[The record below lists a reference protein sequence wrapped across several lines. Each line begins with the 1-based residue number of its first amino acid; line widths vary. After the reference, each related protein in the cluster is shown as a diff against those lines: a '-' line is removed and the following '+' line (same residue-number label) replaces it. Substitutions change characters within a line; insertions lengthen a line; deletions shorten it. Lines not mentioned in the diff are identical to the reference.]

1 MEYRSFPQGYL
12 VRLDPGEEVVASLS
26 KLVEE
31 KGITLATISA
41 LGAAKD
47 VTLGV
52 FDSVNKKYLSQ
63 RYQGTYEIAALV
75 GNVTRMDGA
84 PYLHLHITIA
94 NPEGEVRAGHLSA
107 CTISAT
113 MELFLQVWEGQVGRK
128 FSDQVGLNLFR
139 FS

>member
-1 MEYRSFPQGYL
+1 MEYRRFPQGYVL
-12 VRLDPGEEVVASLS
+12 RLDPGEEVVASLS

-63 RYQGTYEIAALV
+63 RCQGTYEIAALV

-128 FSDQVGLNLFR
+128 FSETVGLNLMEF
-139 FS
+139 